1 MKIESVG
8 YMYGRVIR
16 NDCSLVT
23 NFITR
28 SWPRISGFY
37 LVYVY
42 KDITTTMEPD
52 QRLSPTSLLI
62 APVKVYGAGWSLGYF
77 QPLRVSP
84 LRDEDV
90 LPTHCFEVG
99 SGMRQLNSASPVI
112 YVDEYGSTLP
122 RRVEPCGCE
131 NIGEYG
137 SLERAVAEALCLPD
151 PDTVPPLVER
161 LRIAAGGDA
170 LADSPR
176 AIGAPPRPMALGPF
190 WDLIDSARR
199 SAGSDKERMLESL
212 RRRLMRLPPSRVAAF
227 AQRLSDLVAKAYT
240 WDLWGAAYLMNG
252 GCSDSGFEHWRA
264 WLVAQGRAVFEAAL
278 KDPQSL
284 AAARLKF
291 GEDGDYEFESLLDLP
306 DEVYEELTGAGLGLA
321 PRQASGKPSGKRW
334 VEAELARRFPALSRK
349 FTH

>member
-1 MKIESVG
+1 
-8 YMYGRVIR
+8 
-16 NDCSLVT
+16 
-23 NFITR
+23 
-28 SWPRISGFY
+28 
-37 LVYVY
+37 
-42 KDITTTMEPD
+42 
-52 QRLSPTSLLI
+52 
-62 APVKVYGAGWSLGYF
+62 
-77 QPLRVSP
+77 
-84 LRDEDV
+84 
-90 LPTHCFEVG
+90 
-99 SGMRQLNSASPVI
+99 
-112 YVDEYGSTLP
+112 VDEYGNRLAART
-122 RRVEPCGCE
+122 EPCSPE
-131 NIGEYG
+131 SIGEYG
-137 SLERAVAEALCLPD
+137 SLERAVAEALGLPD

-199 SAGSDKERMLESL
+199 SAGSDKERMLDAL
-212 RRRLMRLPPSRVAAF
+212 RRRLKRLPPSRLAAF

-284 AAARLKF
+284 ASARLKF

-306 DEVYEELTGAGLGLA
+306 EEVHEELTGAGLGLA
-321 PRQASGKPSGKRW
+321 PRRESGKPPGDRW
-334 VEAELARRFPALSRK
+334 VEADLARRFPALSRK